1 MVYLWGHSYRNSGD
15 TGQLTN
21 RKLPSVPASSAT
33 HLSIVY
39 SLASQT
45 KSTAW
50 PSWFL
55 SCVWIYAHG
64 HRSASFLPC
73 SYWFSVGAA
82 SPRILLY
89 AVFSV
94 LGIKPRALHML
105 YSRWSSTEPPSVRS
119 SKPPSILMLAR
130 LTTIVFGSSSGA
142 KFYWAVLCGDHIL
155 LRGDAECISL
165 CLYKTDGMP
174 KIMSTVAGVGSL
186 AIWCYH
192 VSSYQGGQR
201 ETRKATQ
208 KTQCGTLNRA
218 SECLVPSC

>member
-1 MVYLWGHSYRNSGD
+1 MG
-15 TGQLTN
+15 TGALSSSPVVTGSQWVL
-21 RKLPSVPASSAT
+21 LVPEFCYM
-33 HLSIVY
+33 L
-39 SLASQT
+39 
-45 KSTAW
+45 
-50 PSWFL
+50 
-55 SCVWIYAHG
+55 
-64 HRSASFLPC
+64 
-73 SYWFSVGAA
+73 FSVSWG
-82 SPRILLY
+82 SNPGPCTR
-89 AVFSV
+89 
-94 LGIKPRALHML
+94 

-119 SKPPSILMLAR
+119 SKPPSILTLAR
-130 LTTIVFGSSSGA
+130 LTTIVFDSSSEA